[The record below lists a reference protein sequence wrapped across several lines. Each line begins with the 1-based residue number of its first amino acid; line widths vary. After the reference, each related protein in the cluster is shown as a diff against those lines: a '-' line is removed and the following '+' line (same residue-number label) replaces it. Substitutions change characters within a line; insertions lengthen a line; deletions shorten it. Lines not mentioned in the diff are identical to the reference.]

1 MIAETIPSTDT
12 ASTAWYVVHTKPRNE
27 ARALENLQNQGF
39 ECFLPTMEV
48 EKRVRNRV
56 QKVVVPTF
64 SRYLFIRLSDT
75 TQNWAPIRSTLGVS
89 QLVRF
94 GTHPAKA
101 PQSLIDFLRQAPP
114 VELERL
120 FGVGDKVQMIDGPLK
135 GLEGVYQA
143 HDSDMRAMV
152 LVELLGQPQKLRVA
166 LDTLIKIDV

>member
-1 MIAETIPSTDT
+1 MSTETVPATET
-12 ASTAWYVVHTKPRNE
+12 ASNAWYVVHTKPRNE
-27 ARALENLQNQGF
+27 KRALENLQSQGF

-48 EKRVRNRV
+48 EKRVRTRV

-94 GTHPAKA
+94 GNQPAKV
-101 PQSLIDFLRQAPP
+101 PQSLIDFLREAPP

-120 FGVGDKVQMIDGPLK
+120 FGVGDRVQMIDGPLK

-143 HDSDMRAMV
+143 HDSEMRAMV
-152 LVELLGQPQKLRVA
+152 LVDLLGQPQKLRVD
-166 LDTLIKIDV
+166 LDALIKINA